1 MEQGQILGKPQ
12 AGIASLSMCS
22 GEQQSDA
29 MLLDKAELRLNA
41 IEVEITESRQIYR
54 TTMRALE
61 EVSEEMHQARIMA
74 QVEAKR
80 VLLAATAAVSL
91 LALHNRV
98 HHRNHL
104 LVLLRSLRQTE
115 ESSER
120 TLNKL

>member
-12 AGIASLSMCS
+12 AGTAPLSMCS

-41 IEVEITESRQIYR
+41 IEVEITESRRIYR
-54 TTMRALE
+54 KTMRALE
-61 EVSEEMHQARIMA
+61 EVSEEMHQARLMA

-104 LVLLRSLRQTE
+104 LVLLRSLRQAE
-115 ESSER
+115 DS
-120 TLNKL
+120 